1 MKSIKI
7 APSILSADFSQLKDE
22 IQAVEAAGADWL
34 HVDVM
39 DGHFVPNITIGPVV
53 VESVRKVTKMPLDVH
68 LMITDPD
75 KYGPE
80 FIKAGADWVSIHP
93 NTTRNPNE
101 SLQKIRG
108 LGAKAS
114 IAVNPDIRIENMETY
129 FADIDMIL
137 MMTVFPGFAGQA
149 FIPEVLSKINQVR
162 KIIDEKNLPILIEAD
177 GGIKVENFNVVVSAG
192 AQVIVSGSGIFKS
205 TNYSDTI
212 RRMRQA
218 TAQS

>member
-93 NTTRNPNE
+93 NTTRNPTE

-162 KIIDEKNLPILIEAD
+162 KIINEKNLPILIEAD
-177 GGIKVENFNVVVSAG
+177 GGIKVENINIVVSAG

-218 TAQS
+218 IAQS